1 MLFTLIVSTL
11 SCGLVFGADSPAPA
25 DPTLC
30 GLPAIQDINLLP
42 NHHGD
47 KQLKYVVRRAS
58 GVEIQDVKWLM
69 NIKYSNNH
77 SLTYPIVVPGCMYSG
92 VHNVMDINTTNE
104 EWAAVV
110 FIGALMH
117 MHGEEDDKA
126 FELML
131 SAHLVG
137 EQQCIEPSQ
146 SVTIKNGAVHKP
158 GNNLGRIVMHL
169 IIIVFI
175 SVFISVYCG
184 AYYWTKKNKQAQVV
198 NENSTSNV

>member
-47 KQLKYVVRRAS
+47 KQLKYVIRRTS
-58 GVEIQDVKWLM
+58 DVKIQDVNWRIIFKSKNGDHAAHST
-69 NIKYSNNH
+69 NIITNGSEYFS
-77 SLTYPIVVPGCMYSG
+77 V
-92 VHNVMDINTTNE
+92 NTTNE
-104 EWAAVV
+104 DWVASVSIKPYFGDMEFV
-110 FIGALMH
+110 
-117 MHGEEDDKA
+117 
-126 FELML
+126 L
-131 SAHLVG
+131 SAFLGDAQDMKH
-137 EQQCIEPSQ
+137 SQ